1 MARPSAASIH
11 AFADRLRPAVRRQ
24 FLQAVNALRGTVTL
38 DDLIDAVAQGRISVR
53 LDAKLAGLS
62 ADLRAA
68 VATVN
73 RIFDE
78 AQRVAADA
86 LDQSF
91 GLQLRFDV
99 VNPRAL
105 TAAGRGARLVRE
117 VTESTRQGIQATIVR
132 SIRDGIPPAEAAR
145 ILRPT
150 IGLTDRQAMAV
161 MNYRFS
167 LLEEGASADTVA
179 RAAERYAAQ
188 LLRKRS
194 ETIARTETIRAGR
207 EGRDETWRQARAEGL
222 LPDTARRRWVVTDDD
237 RLCPACE
244 PLGGV
249 EVGLDEAFPR
259 GGGDGPPLHPNC
271 RCTTVLVI
279 PRRSRPEA

>member
-11 AFADRLRPAVRRQ
+11 AFADHLRPAVRRQ
-24 FLQAVNALRGTVTL
+24 FLQAVAALRDTVTL
-38 DDLIDAVAQGRISVR
+38 DDLIEAVAQGRIGVR

-62 ADLRAA
+62 AELRAA

-78 AQRVAADA
+78 AQRVATEA
-86 LDQSF
+86 LDQTY
-91 GLQLRFDV
+91 GLQLRFDI

-105 TAAGRGARLVRE
+105 TAARRGARLVRE
-117 VTESTRQGIQATIVR
+117 ITDTTRQGIQATIAR

-145 ILRPT
+145 IIRPT
-150 IGLTDRQAMAV
+150 IGLTDRQAMTV
-161 MNYRFS
+161 INYRFS
-167 LLEEGASADTVA
+167 LLEEGADADVVA
-179 RAAERYAAQ
+179 KAAERYAAK

-207 EGRDETWRQARAEGL
+207 EGRDETWRQAKAEGL
-222 LPDTARRRWVVTDDD
+222 LPETAKRRWVITDDD

-249 EVGLDEAFPR
+249 EVGLDEGFPQ

-271 RCTTVLVI
+271 RCTTVLAI
-279 PRRSRPEA
+279 PRRSRAAA